1 MRPTTRSV
9 LAAMSLPLLLACD
22 GRHPKAPIH
31 TSLGTLVAIEQRES
45 IETLYRSRITLTAES
60 AEILYVLTFDS
71 VSAITYEG
79 KIQNDGPSRLLLVDS
94 TGARFS
100 PVFWG
105 TAKSDG
111 VISME
116 SWRFSGKLV
125 FPAGTPAPVFQG
137 TATLSEPRLTLIYR
151 VPRNARGLA
160 LLDGDQRY
168 PLD

>member
-1 MRPTTRSV
+1 MRPTARSV
-9 LAAMSLPLLLACD
+9 LAAMSLLLLLACD

-31 TSLGTLVAIEQRES
+31 TSLGTLVAIEQQES
-45 IETLYRSRITLTAES
+45 IETLDRSRTTLTAQP

-71 VSAITYEG
+71 VSEITYEG
-79 KIQNDGPSRLLLVDS
+79 KIQNDGPGRLLLVDS
-94 TGARFS
+94 AGARFS
-100 PVFWG
+100 PAFWG
-105 TAKSDG
+105 TANGDG
-111 VISME
+111 VISAE
-116 SWRFSGKLV
+116 SWRLSGQLV

-160 LLDGDQRY
+160 LLDGDRRL